1 MWQWTMNWLHCG
13 GIFDDIGISL
23 HECRTLRLYHPSLE
37 RNRYALLCLR

>member
-13 GIFDDIGISL
+13 GIFDDIGIPL

-37 RNRYALLCLR
+37 RNRYGLLCLR